1 MREIRWAGA
10 KMSNETRKKS
20 KKVSTS
26 GSVENKL
33 KVVYSD
39 KDVIVMTAPNED
51 ELKQILLD
59 LLNEKPMNLKELH
72 SMLSGIASED
82 KIRRAL
88 ADLVENGKINLLED
102 GKYVKLGTE

>member
-1 MREIRWAGA
+1 
-10 KMSNETRKKS
+10 
-20 KKVSTS
+20 
-26 GSVENKL
+26 
-33 KVVYSD
+33 VYSD

-88 ADLVENGKINLLED
+88 ADLVEKGKINLLED
-102 GKYVKLGTE
+102 GKYVKLGAE

>member
-1 MREIRWAGA
+1 
-10 KMSNETRKKS
+10 
-20 KKVSTS
+20 
-26 GSVENKL
+26 
-33 KVVYSD
+33 
-39 KDVIVMTAPNED
+39 D

>member
-1 MREIRWAGA
+1 
-10 KMSNETRKKS
+10 MSSETKKRGKKS
-20 KKVSTS
+20 TS
-26 GSVENKL
+26 NSGNVESKL

-88 ADLVENGKINLLED
+88 ADLVEKGKINLLED
-102 GKYVKLGTE
+102 GRYVKLGTE

>member
-1 MREIRWAGA
+1 
-10 KMSNETRKKS
+10 MSNETKKRGKKS
-20 KKVSTS
+20 ASNS
-26 GSVENKL
+26 GNVENKL

-39 KDVIVMTAPNED
+39 KGVIVMTAPNED

-88 ADLVENGKINLLED
+88 ADLVEKGKINLSED
-102 GKYVKLGTE
+102 GRYVKLGTE

>member
-1 MREIRWAGA
+1 
-10 KMSNETRKKS
+10 MSNETKKRGKKS
-20 KKVSTS
+20 ASNS
-26 GSVENKL
+26 GSNVENKL

-88 ADLVENGKINLLED
+88 ADLVEKGKINLSED
-102 GKYVKLGTE
+102 GRYVKLGTE

>member
-1 MREIRWAGA
+1 VSV
-10 KMSNETRKKS
+10 KMSSDTKKKS
-20 KKVSTS
+20 KKSSSTS
-26 GSVENKL
+26 GGVESKL

-88 ADLVENGKINLLED
+88 ADLVEKGKINLLED
-102 GKYVKLGTE
+102 GRYVKLGTE

>member
-1 MREIRWAGA
+1 
-10 KMSNETRKKS
+10 MSNESKKKS
-20 KKVSTS
+20 KKSTS
-26 GSVENKL
+26 NVENKL

-88 ADLVENGKINLLED
+88 ADLVEKGKINLLED
-102 GKYVKLGTE
+102 GKYVKLGAE

>member
-1 MREIRWAGA
+1 MREKRWAGA

>member
-1 MREIRWAGA
+1 
-10 KMSNETRKKS
+10 MSSDTKKKS
-20 KKVSTS
+20 KKSSSTS
-26 GSVENKL
+26 GGVESKL

-88 ADLVENGKINLLED
+88 ADLVEKGKINLLED
-102 GKYVKLGTE
+102 GRYVKLGTE

>member
-1 MREIRWAGA
+1 MQF
-10 KMSNETRKKS
+10 NETKKRGKKS
-20 KKVSTS
+20 ASNS
-26 GSVENKL
+26 GNVENKL

-88 ADLVENGKINLLED
+88 ADLVEKGKINLSED
-102 GKYVKLGTE
+102 GRYVKLGTE

>member
-1 MREIRWAGA
+1 
-10 KMSNETRKKS
+10 
-20 KKVSTS
+20 
-26 GSVENKL
+26 
-33 KVVYSD
+33 
-39 KDVIVMTAPNED
+39 MTAPNED

-88 ADLVENGKINLLED
+88 ADLVEKGKINLSED
-102 GKYVKLGTE
+102 GRYVKLGTE

>member
-1 MREIRWAGA
+1 
-10 KMSNETRKKS
+10 MSNESRKKS
-20 KKVSTS
+20 KKTSTS
-26 GSVENKL
+26 GNVENKL

>member
-1 MREIRWAGA
+1 
-10 KMSNETRKKS
+10 MSNEARKKS
-20 KKVSTS
+20 KKASTS

>member
-1 MREIRWAGA
+1 MSV
-10 KMSNETRKKS
+10 KMSSDTKKKS
-20 KKVSTS
+20 KKSSSTS
-26 GSVENKL
+26 GGVESKL

-88 ADLVENGKINLLED
+88 ADLVEKGKINLLED
-102 GKYVKLGTE
+102 GRYVKLGTE

>member
-1 MREIRWAGA
+1 
-10 KMSNETRKKS
+10 MSNETKKRGKKS
-20 KKVSTS
+20 ASNS
-26 GSVENKL
+26 GNVENKL

-88 ADLVENGKINLLED
+88 ADLVEKGKINLSED
-102 GKYVKLGTE
+102 GRYVKLGTE

>member
-1 MREIRWAGA
+1 
-10 KMSNETRKKS
+10 MSNEARKKS
-20 KKVSTS
+20 KKASTS
-26 GSVENKL
+26 GIVENKL

>member
-1 MREIRWAGA
+1 
-10 KMSNETRKKS
+10 MSNETRKKS
-20 KKVSTS
+20 KKASTS
-26 GSVENKL
+26 GIVENKL

>member
-1 MREIRWAGA
+1 
-10 KMSNETRKKS
+10 MSNETKKRGKKS
-20 KKVSTS
+20 ASNS
-26 GSVENKL
+26 GNVENKL

-88 ADLVENGKINLLED
+88 ADLVEKE
-102 GKYVKLGTE
+102 KLTYQKTVGMLS

>member
-1 MREIRWAGA
+1 
-10 KMSNETRKKS
+10 MSSDTKKKS
-20 KKVSTS
+20 KKSSSTS
-26 GSVENKL
+26 GSVESKL

-88 ADLVENGKINLLED
+88 ADLVEKGKINLLED
-102 GKYVKLGTE
+102 GRYVKLGTE

>member
-1 MREIRWAGA
+1 
-10 KMSNETRKKS
+10 MSNENKKKS
-20 KKVSTS
+20 KKSTS
-26 GSVENKL
+26 NVENKL

-88 ADLVENGKINLLED
+88 ADLVEKGKINLLED
-102 GKYVKLGTE
+102 GKYVKLGAE

>member
-1 MREIRWAGA
+1 MSV
-10 KMSNETRKKS
+10 KMSSDTKKKS
-20 KKVSTS
+20 KKSSSTS
-26 GSVENKL
+26 GSVESKL

-72 SMLSGIASED
+72 SILSGIASED

-88 ADLVENGKINLLED
+88 ADLVEKGKINLLED
-102 GKYVKLGTE
+102 GRYVKLGTE

>member
-1 MREIRWAGA
+1 
-10 KMSNETRKKS
+10 MSNETRKKS